1 MEVLQSSGQG
11 STEGEALASGA
22 CVTVA
27 FGKRT
32 CNGVRGT
39 LTLLFLLMIS

>member
-1 MEVLQSSGQG
+1 MEVLQSLGQG
-11 STEGEALASGA
+11 YTEGEALASGA

-27 FGKRT
+27 FGKKS
-32 CNGVRGT
+32 CHEVRGT